1 MKENIAKLIL
11 FVMITI
17 QMQNISTTVFAND
30 NYDYSNPIYS
40 NGIDDTFVYD
50 STDSIVITKKNIK
63 RKLPKV
69 TGMYDISKY
78 PIPLKNIVPDK
89 ETFELIKSE
98 NKQIMDN
105 VEKDIENGTL
115 TKHKAAD
122 GQFFGSIS
130 DDVLGVEK
138 KVYINTNAK
147 GSHSLASYVPAGEI
161 ATIKLNDEAL
171 KYAKRGKLKICV
183 GMTMVNAE
191 DYNYNNNNQ
200 NRMPYLGKTFS
211 VNNSETKVGTPF
223 GGMLYIDIDDS
234 VPSGLR
240 FEVDVKGVVDTPYYD
255 LGRTTDEEWKESKNT
270 PGLFAEIR
278 TPYLRFMVPS
288 KFIRNINNPHNAAL
302 FWTNVAA
309 LSSNIMDQHH
319 RVKPM
324 SLVFDQYITA
334 GIAYASVGSWICNL
348 PPDWATGVLDYD
360 NIMKSGEWGTIHEIN
375 HHYQRRYLNYSDEW
389 GVGDEFSE
397 ITNNALSSVSYI
409 LYTNIAAYRGEEGT
423 YDWNKVADPYSSL
436 KQQIYEGKQYY
447 PNNPNIGNFM
457 YSTFAHEIGPINFIN
472 VVKSTYD
479 GGTFNGV
486 YIPPYDYKLESDG
499 EKSRSDRYDD
509 LAYRLCVASE
519 RDYTWYI
526 QNELLWPIKQETI
539 NKIKSRKYKETIP
552 VQSVYSMGEL
562 GRETGRPFFIPS
574 TGYVFDFG
582 KSLIS
587 PGKVTVL
594 DVSTPKYGTLTKLP
608 DGKYEYKLNSSI
620 PKNAKDEFIL
630 TVKVEADGI
639 INETKLNCTIGIDYN
654 SSNVEKFN
662 ITKWDIHEALEDLK
676 IKHPYA
682 TSTSIGMKIYTDD
695 GNNLARAT
703 GYFIVDEPGEYEFQ
717 AFGDDRAV
725 FELNLEDGTT
735 LQSLTEDYS
744 ENADSAYNHN
754 KSTNFITKLEANKP
768 YAYTLICNNNGG
780 AGWAD
785 INIRKTSKDSKWKSI
800 KQVYSDLN
808 DVGKITDRTFEM
820 PKPEYVRP
828 HILASGNESVIKNL
842 KVINTP
848 KGVEPN
854 NDPNLVNEGNTYNIV
869 DGDINTYFHSS
880 YSNDKTPL
888 PHEYI
893 FDLGEK
899 KSFNNLEVY
908 TRRTGDAV
916 GVIGNYEIYV
926 SDEYDGDNTTWT
938 KIAENYTRKG
948 NSNAPSDLKIKLPT
962 TSAKYL
968 KIKALNNRDDYDLT
982 IIAEVKLSTVTNIK
996 NVIAQNSSF
1005 IQYKGEWT
1013 PKHDGAFVSGGTYNT
1028 TTGYFMYCFKG
1039 KESNIYVTKDTE
1051 VEIKIDGGK
1060 WQRVKLK
1067 GSLREPSITLNM
1079 VKEGNHVIEVRA
1091 INQEIALNMIS
1102 TDGIF
1107 YKGKSPVKSDPP
1119 IIDGANDITINIGD
1133 VDTFNTN
1140 LLAGITVTDDNDI
1153 IDPLSIKVIGTV
1165 GKPVAGKDE
1174 DYKLTYK
1181 ATDSDGNITT
1191 VDRIV
1196 TVTNRLPE
1204 ITANDVTIK
1213 KGQSINLLT
1222 DPNIGLNVEDYE
1234 DGNIK
1239 DNLMIKSNGGFDEA
1253 NPKEGVYSVVYTVTD
1268 NDGNTTDKEISITVK
1283 SNNAP
1288 VIIGADKIT
1297 IKLGEVDTFNNLEGI
1312 TVSDDHDIIAPSE
1325 IKVTGQIDKPL
1336 SGTNQ
1341 DYTLIYEVKDSDG
1354 NVTSI
1359 ERIITVTNQKPE
1371 IHGISDVII
1380 GKGQGKDFDFS
1391 EGITATDHE
1400 DGDVTK
1406 NIIFPKVDLSTLE
1419 IGNHEL
1425 IYKVTDSDGNA
1436 STFNRVFTVNPSL
1449 VEINNVPIILAEN
1462 KVINFDDNFNPL
1474 DGTTAE
1480 DKEDGDITKDI
1491 KVVKNNV
1498 DVNTPGTYEVTYEVT
1513 DSQGAKA
1520 TKTITVIVNP
1530 KMEEINS
1537 IPVINAEDKTLTVGD
1552 EFNPLDII
1560 TAEDKEDGDITKDIK
1575 VVKNNVDVNTPGT
1588 YEVTYEITDSQGAK
1602 ANKTITI
1609 KIKDKNIVTLPNTG
1623 KLITLPYI
1631 GAILIAIGSLL
1642 KRKNN

>member
-1 MKENIAKLIL
+1 MNKKILIVSIAIGLIMLLPGELITKAYAQGNNLLKWFIDNDVVTNNFNVANIDVDIKEDFTPPNNWDGSVNEKLVKIQNNSTGPALIRVSIQKRWENNDGTSWAGNTDFINLNFSNNKNNLWIDGKDGYFYYNKILEKSGLTDPLLDSVNLNIPSELSNLYKGKRVTVDVDVEAVQATIEAYNSTWKGLSNDIKTIL
-11 FVMITI
+11 NNLCDNSFD
-17 QMQNISTTVFAND
+17 NND
-30 NYDYSNPIYS
+30 YDYSNPIYT
-40 NGIDDTFVYD
+40 NGIDDTFIYD

-89 ETFELIKSE
+89 ETFELIKLE

-105 VEKDIENGTL
+105 VEKNIENGTL

-130 DDVLGVEK
+130 DDALGVEK

-147 GSHSLASYVPAGEI
+147 GSHSLASYVPAGEV

-171 KYAKRGKLKICV
+171 QYAKKGKLKISV

-211 VNNSETKVGTPF
+211 VNESETKVGTPF
-223 GGMLYIDIDDS
+223 GGMIYIDIDDS

-255 LGRTTDEEWKESKNT
+255 LGRTTDEEWKKSKNA

-288 KFIRNINNPHNAAL
+288 KFIRNINNPYNAAL
-302 FWTNVAA
+302 FWTNTAA
-309 LSSNIMDQHH
+309 LSSNVMEQQY

-334 GIAYASVGSWICNL
+334 GIAYASVGAWICNL
-348 PPDWATGVLDYD
+348 PPDWATSALDYD

-375 HHYQRRYLNYSDEW
+375 HHFQKRYNNYSDEW
-389 GVGDEFSE
+389 GVGNEFSE

-447 PNNPNIGNFM
+447 PNKPNIGNFM

-472 VVKSTYD
+472 VIKSTYD

-499 EKSRSDRYDD
+499 EKSRNDRYDD

-539 NKIKSRKYKETIP
+539 NKIKSHKYKETIP
-552 VQSVYSMGEL
+552 VQSVYSIGEL

-574 TGYVFDFG
+574 TGYVFDFE

-620 PKNAKDEFIL
+620 PKNTKDEFIL

-654 SSNVEKFN
+654 SSYVEKFN

-676 IKHPYA
+676 IKQPYA
-682 TSTSIGMKIYTDD
+682 TSTSIGMKIYADD
-695 GNNLARAT
+695 GNNLART
-703 GYFIVDEPGEYEFQ
+703 KGYFIVDEPGEYEFQ

-744 ENADSAYNHN
+744 ENADSAYTLN
-754 KSTNFITKLEANKP
+754 KSTHFIKKLEANKP
-768 YAYTLICNNNGG
+768 YSYTLICNNNGG
-780 AGWAD
+780 PGWAD
-785 INIRKTSKDSKWKSI
+785 VNIRKTSKDSKWQYI
-800 KQVYSDLN
+800 KQVYYNLN

-828 HILASGNESVIKNL
+828 HILSSGNESIIKNL
-842 KVINTP
+842 KVISTP

-854 NDPNLVNEGNTYNIV
+854 SDPNSANEGNPDNIV

-880 YSNDKTPL
+880 YSNDKTPF

-916 GVIGNYEIYV
+916 GIIGNYEIYV
-926 SDEYDGDNTTWT
+926 SDEYDGDKTTWT
-938 KIAENYTRKG
+938 KIAEDYTRKG
-948 NSNAPSDLKIKLPT
+948 NSNATSDLKIKLPT
-962 TSAKYL
+962 TNAKYL

-982 IIAEVKLSTVTNIK
+982 IIAEVKLSTLTNIK

-1028 TTGYFMYCFKG
+1028 TTGYFMYCFEG

-1051 VEIKIDGGK
+1051 VEMKIDGGA
-1060 WQRVKLK
+1060 WQKVKLK

-1079 VKEGNHVIEVRA
+1079 VKEGKHVVEVRA
-1091 INQEIALNMIS
+1091 IKQEIGLNMIS

-1107 YKGKSPVKSDPP
+1107 YKGKSPV
-1119 IIDGANDITINIGD
+1119 TYLIN
-1133 VDTFNTN
+1133 
-1140 LLAGITVTDDNDI
+1140 
-1153 IDPLSIKVIGTV
+1153 
-1165 GKPVAGKDE
+1165 
-1174 DYKLTYK
+1174 
-1181 ATDSDGNITT
+1181 
-1191 VDRIV
+1191 
-1196 TVTNRLPE
+1196 
-1204 ITANDVTIK
+1204 
-1213 KGQSINLLT
+1213 
-1222 DPNIGLNVEDYE
+1222 
-1234 DGNIK
+1234 
-1239 DNLMIKSNGGFDEA
+1239 
-1253 NPKEGVYSVVYTVTD
+1253 
-1268 NDGNTTDKEISITVK
+1268 
-1283 SNNAP
+1283 
-1288 VIIGADKIT
+1288 
-1297 IKLGEVDTFNNLEGI
+1297 
-1312 TVSDDHDIIAPSE
+1312 
-1325 IKVTGQIDKPL
+1325 
-1336 SGTNQ
+1336 
-1341 DYTLIYEVKDSDG
+1341 
-1354 NVTSI
+1354 
-1359 ERIITVTNQKPE
+1359 
-1371 IHGISDVII
+1371 
-1380 GKGQGKDFDFS
+1380 
-1391 EGITATDHE
+1391 
-1400 DGDVTK
+1400 
-1406 NIIFPKVDLSTLE
+1406 
-1419 IGNHEL
+1419 
-1425 IYKVTDSDGNA
+1425 
-1436 STFNRVFTVNPSL
+1436 
-1449 VEINNVPIILAEN
+1449 
-1462 KVINFDDNFNPL
+1462 
-1474 DGTTAE
+1474 
-1480 DKEDGDITKDI
+1480 
-1491 KVVKNNV
+1491 
-1498 DVNTPGTYEVTYEVT
+1498 
-1513 DSQGAKA
+1513 
-1520 TKTITVIVNP
+1520 
-1530 KMEEINS
+1530 
-1537 IPVINAEDKTLTVGD
+1537 
-1552 EFNPLDII
+1552 
-1560 TAEDKEDGDITKDIK
+1560 
-1575 VVKNNVDVNTPGT
+1575 
-1588 YEVTYEITDSQGAK
+1588 
-1602 ANKTITI
+1602 
-1609 KIKDKNIVTLPNTG
+1609 
-1623 KLITLPYI
+1623 
-1631 GAILIAIGSLL
+1631 
-1642 KRKNN
+1642 

>member
-1 MKENIAKLIL
+1 M
-11 FVMITI
+11 
-17 QMQNISTTVFAND
+17 
-30 NYDYSNPIYS
+30 
-40 NGIDDTFVYD
+40 DDTFVYD
-50 STDSIVITKKNIK
+50 STDSIIITKKNIE

-78 PIPLKNIVPDK
+78 PIPLNNIVPDK
-89 ETFELIKSE
+89 ETFELIKLE

-105 VEKDIENGTL
+105 IEKDIENGTL

-122 GQFFGSIS
+122 GQFFGSIP

-161 ATIKLNDEAL
+161 ATIKLNNEAL
-171 KYAKRGKLKICV
+171 KYAKKGKLKISV

-211 VNNSETKVGTPF
+211 VNENETQVGTPF
-223 GGMLYIDIDDS
+223 GGMIYIDIDDS

-240 FEVDVKGVVDTPYYD
+240 FEIDVKGVVDTPYYD
-255 LGRTTDEEWKESKNT
+255 LGRTTDEEWKESKNA

-288 KFIRNINNPHNAAL
+288 KFIRNINNPYNAAL
-302 FWTNVAA
+302 FWTNSVA
-309 LSSNIMDQHH
+309 LSSNIMDQQY
-319 RVKPM
+319 RIKPM
-324 SLVFDQYITA
+324 SLIFDQYITA
-334 GIAYASVGSWICNL
+334 GIAYASVGAWICNL
-348 PPDWATGVLDYD
+348 PPEWATSALDYD
-360 NIMKSGEWGTIHEIN
+360 SIMKSGEWGTIHEIN
-375 HHYQRRYLNYSDEW
+375 HHYQKRYLNYSDEW

-409 LYTNIAAYRGEEGT
+409 LYTNIAVYRGEEGT

-447 PNNPNIGNFM
+447 PNKPNIGNFM

-479 GGTFNGV
+479 GGTFNGI

-499 EKSRSDRYDD
+499 GKSRSDRYDD
-509 LAYRLCVASE
+509 IAYRLCVASE

-539 NKIKSRKYKETIP
+539 NKIKSHKYKETIP
-552 VQSVYSMGEL
+552 VQSVYSMGAV
-562 GRETGRPFFIPS
+562 GKETGRPFFIPS
-574 TGYVFDFG
+574 TGYVFDFE

-587 PGKVTVL
+587 PGKVTIL
-594 DVSTPKYGTLTKLP
+594 DISNPKYGTLTKLP

-620 PKNAKDEFIL
+620 PKNTKDEFTL
-630 TVKVEADGI
+630 TVKVEADDI

-676 IKHPYA
+676 IKQPYA
-682 TSTSIGMKIYTDD
+682 TSTSIGMKIYADD
-695 GNNLARAT
+695 GNNLARAK
-703 GYFIVDEPGEYEFQ
+703 GYFIVDEPREYEFQ

-744 ENADSAYNHN
+744 ENADSAYKLN
-754 KSTNFITKLEANKP
+754 KSTNFITKLEANRP
-768 YAYTLICNNNGG
+768 YSYTLISNNNGG
-780 AGWAD
+780 PGWAD
-785 INIRKTSKDSKWKSI
+785 VNIRKTSKDSKWQSI
-800 KQVYSDLN
+800 KQVYSNLN

-828 HILASGNESVIKNL
+828 HTLASGNETVIKNL
-842 KVINTP
+842 KVISTP

-854 NDPNLVNEGNTYNIV
+854 SDPNSANEGNTNNIV

-880 YSNDKTPL
+880 YNNDKTPL

-908 TRRTGDAV
+908 TRKTGEAV

-938 KIAENYTRKG
+938 KIAEDYTRKG

-1028 TTGYFMYCFKG
+1028 TTGYFMYCFEG
-1039 KESNIYVTKDTE
+1039 KESNLYVTKDVE
-1051 VEIKIDGGK
+1051 VEIRIDGGK
-1060 WQRVKLK
+1060 WEKVKLT

-1079 VKEGNHVIEVRA
+1079 VKEGKHVIEVRA

-1119 IIDGANDITINIGD
+1119 IINGANDIEIKVGE
-1133 VDTFNTN
+1133 VDKFNNN
-1140 LLAGITVTDDNDI
+1140 LLKGITVSDDNDI
-1153 IDPLSIKVIGTV
+1153 IDPSSIKVTGQV
-1165 GKPVAGKDE
+1165 GKPSPGTNE
-1174 DYKLTYK
+1174 EYQLTYEVK
-1181 ATDSDGNITT
+1181 DSDENIT
-1191 VDRIV
+1191 VVNRIV
-1196 TVTNRLPE
+1196 TVTNQLPKINGLNE
-1204 ITANDVTIK
+1204 ISIN
-1213 KGQSINLLT
+1213 KGQTT
-1222 DPNIGLNVEDYE
+1222 DLKIGVMASDYE
-1234 DGNIK
+1234 DG
-1239 DNLMIKSNGGFDEA
+1239 DL
-1253 NPKEGVYSVVYTVTD
+1253 TD
-1268 NDGNTTDKEISITVK
+1268 
-1283 SNNAP
+1283 
-1288 VIIGADKIT
+1288 
-1297 IKLGEVDTFNNLEGI
+1297 
-1312 TVSDDHDIIAPSE
+1312 DII
-1325 IKVTGQIDKPL
+1325 
-1336 SGTNQ
+1336 
-1341 DYTLIYEVKDSDG
+1341 Y
-1354 NVTSI
+1354 
-1359 ERIITVTNQKPE
+1359 PE
-1371 IHGISDVII
+1371 INLSKLDVGI
-1380 GKGQGKDFDFS
+1380 
-1391 EGITATDHE
+1391 HE
-1400 DGDVTK
+1400 
-1406 NIIFPKVDLSTLE
+1406 IE
-1419 IGNHEL
+1419 
-1425 IYKVTDSDGNA
+1425 YKVTDSDGNMI
-1436 STFNRVFTVNPSL
+1436 T
-1449 VEINNVPIILAEN
+1449 IIR
-1462 KVINFDDNFNPL
+1462 KVI
-1474 DGTTAE
+1474 
-1480 DKEDGDITKDI
+1480 
-1491 KVVKNNV
+1491 V
-1498 DVNTPGTYEVTYEVT
+1498 
-1513 DSQGAKA
+1513 KA
-1520 TKTITVIVNP
+1520 TQVETIKATSSAMKAYFNA
-1530 KMEEINS
+1530 KGDLY
-1537 IPVINAEDKTLTVGD
+1537 INATFTE
-1552 EFNPLDII
+1552 
-1560 TAEDKEDGDITKDIK
+1560 
-1575 VVKNNVDVNTPGT
+1575 KN
-1588 YEVTYEITDSQGAK
+1588 
-1602 ANKTITI
+1602 
-1609 KIKDKNIVTLPNTG
+1609 
-1623 KLITLPYI
+1623 
-1631 GAILIAIGSLL
+1631 
-1642 KRKNN
+1642 